1 MRLLKPK
8 RGKPHEPREPQKPV
22 SEKRR
27 KLWTAVSDYVHGQGG
42 WVTSPPFG
50 RFVRIECNQGS
61 SLPVQLEKA
70 GHRLHHAGI
79 TTRIDGGAFHTVD
92 VLELDLSER

>member
-1 MRLLKPK
+1 MTER
-8 RGKPHEPREPQKPV
+8 RIAERTEPIRKV

-27 KLWTAVSDYVHGQGG
+27 RLWSALNDFIHAGGG

-70 GHRLHHAGI
+70 GYSLRHAGM
-79 TTRIDGGAFHTVD
+79 TTRIDGGTFHTVD
-92 VLELDLSER
+92 VLELDLSAK

>member
-1 MRLLKPK
+1 MAYDATAR
-8 RGKPHEPREPQKPV
+8 REPKSEPQRPV

-27 KLWTAVSDYVHGQGG
+27 RLWTALHDYIRGQGG

-61 SLPVQLEKA
+61 SLPVQLEQA
-70 GHRLHHAGI
+70 GHHLRHAGM
-79 TTRIDGGAFHTVD
+79 TTRIDGGSFHVFD
-92 VLELDLSER
+92 VLELDLGR

>member
-1 MRLLKPK
+1 MDRPPE
-8 RGKPHEPREPQKPV
+8 RAKPV
-22 SEKRR
+22 QPVTAARR
-27 KLWTAVSDYVHGQGG
+27 RLWQAVSDFVHGQGG

-50 RFVRIECNQGS
+50 RFLRIEVKQGS

-70 GHRLHHAGI
+70 GHQLRHAGM

-92 VLELDLSER
+92 VLELDLSGR